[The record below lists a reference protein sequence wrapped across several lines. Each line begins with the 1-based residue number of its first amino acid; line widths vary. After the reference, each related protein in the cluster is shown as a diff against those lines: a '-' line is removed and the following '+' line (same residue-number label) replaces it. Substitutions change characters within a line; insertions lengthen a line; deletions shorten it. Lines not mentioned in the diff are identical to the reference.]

1 MDTIIRQCQPD
12 DAEQMIAYV
21 NRISEEP
28 GVAIVLEPGEFK
40 LTAEQERQF
49 IADRLAEDNSLFL
62 VADAAGKIVGALTL
76 RGGLRRAVHHE
87 AVLGITVKKEWRG
100 RGVGDALMAYAVDWA
115 WRSGVI
121 TRIELQVF
129 TSNAAA
135 IHLYRKHGF
144 EIEGC
149 RRKAVFREGKYHDD
163 YVMALL
169 L

>member
-12 DAEQMIAYV
+12 DAEQMITYV

-62 VADAAGKIVGALTL
+62 VADAAGEIVGALTL
-76 RGGLRRAVHHE
+76 RGGLRRAVRHE

-100 RGVGDALMAYAVDWA
+100 QGVGNAMMSYAVDWA
-115 WRSGVI
+115 RRSGVI

-135 IHLYRKHGF
+135 IHLYQKHGF

-149 RRKAVFREGKYHDD
+149 RRKAVFREGRYHDD